1 MKKEFKE
8 LITESKESLK
18 KIEDKIESL
27 SEDFS
32 EEINEFWSDLKKHL
46 SGVEDKLEESYDH
59 LEDQAELKA
68 HLGIMEAH
76 DMTENMKEA
85 TQEFTYLISN
95 HVQEEVDMTLLQV
108 HLAKMEGES
117 LWNEKEKILSDMYKD
132 SKSEAEKLAKKSLEE
147 INHIF
152 FKLTEIV

>member
-1 MKKEFKE
+1 MEKEFKE
-8 LITESKESLK
+8 LITESKKSLEK
-18 KIEDKIESL
+18 VQDKIESL

-32 EEINEFWSDLKKHL
+32 EEISEFWTDLKKYL
-46 SGVEDKLEESYDH
+46 SGVEDKLEESYGH
-59 LEDQAELKA
+59 LEDQAELKT

-76 DMTENMKEA
+76 DMTEKVKEA
-85 TQEFTYLISN
+85 TQDFAYLISN
-95 HVQEEVDMTLLQV
+95 HIQEEVDMTILKT

-132 SKSEAEKLAKKSLEE
+132 SKLEVEQLAKKSLEE
-147 INHIF
+147 MNRVF